1 MPMWPYGSTNPMT
14 AKFQAAKEQAAN
26 LTQSGE
32 RGAYTEEMFRED
44 FPQFTKK
51 VTPENDGD
59 PEIQDLLPKGILQMF
74 LEQVNDSVLPS
85 RWGSMW
91 RYAAGLYLAHFAAMY
106 LKTYAPESSGAA
118 QAAAKAQP
126 AGVIKSATMG
136 DTSVSYDNSAVTIGT
151 EKWGSWNATQYGQ
164 QLATLARL
172 VGMGGMWIG

>member
-1 MPMWPYGSTNPMT
+1 MWPYGSMNPMT
-14 AKFQAAKEQAAN
+14 AKFQAAN
-26 LTQSGE
+26 LTQQVE
-32 RGAYTEEMFRED
+32 RGAYTGEMFRED

-51 VTPENDGD
+51 ISPEKGGD
-59 PEIQDLLPKGILQMF
+59 SEIHDLLPKGILQMF

-106 LKTYAPESSGAA
+106 LKTYAPESSGVA

-172 VGMGGMWIG
+172 VGMGGMYVI

>member
-1 MPMWPYGSTNPMT
+1 MT

-26 LTQSGE
+26 LTQQGE
-32 RGAYTEEMFRED
+32 RGAYTGEMFRED

-51 VTPENDGD
+51 ISPEKGGD
-59 PEIQDLLPKGILQMF
+59 SEIHDLLPKGILQMF

-106 LKTYAPESSGAA
+106 LKTYASESSGAA

-172 VGMGGMWIG
+172 VGMGGMYVI

>member
-1 MPMWPYGSTNPMT
+1 
-14 AKFQAAKEQAAN
+14 
-26 LTQSGE
+26 
-32 RGAYTEEMFRED
+32 
-44 FPQFTKK
+44 
-51 VTPENDGD
+51 
-59 PEIQDLLPKGILQMF
+59 
-74 LEQVNDSVLPS
+74 
-85 RWGSMW
+85 MW

-106 LKTYAPESSGAA
+106 LKTYAPASSGAA

>member
-1 MPMWPYGSTNPMT
+1 MTMWLYGSTNPM
-14 AKFQAAKEQAAN
+14 APKFEAAKKQAAN
-26 LTQSGE
+26 LTQPGE
-32 RGAYTEEMFRED
+32 QGTYSKEMFLED
-44 FPQFTKK
+44 FPQFT
-51 VTPENDGD
+51 
-59 PEIQDLLPKGILQMF
+59 DLLPEGILTTF
-74 LEQVNDSVLPS
+74 LTQVNDSVLPS

-91 RYAAGLYLAHFAAMY
+91 RYAAGLYLAHFAAVY

-136 DTSVSYDNSAVTIGT
+136 DTQISYDNSAVTIGT

>member
-1 MPMWPYGSTNPMT
+1 MLMWPYGSTNPMT
-14 AKFQAAKEQAAN
+14 PKFQAAKEQAAN

-32 RGAYTEEMFRED
+32 QGTYTKEMFRED

-51 VTPENDGD
+51 AILEEGED
-59 PEIQDLLPKGILQMF
+59 PEIQDLLPEKILRMF

-91 RYAAGLYLAHFAAMY
+91 RYAAGLYLAHFTAMY
-106 LKTYAPESSGAA
+106 LKSYAPESNGAA
-118 QAAAKAQP
+118 QAAARAQP

-136 DTSVSYDNSAVTIGT
+136 NTSVSYDNSAVTIGT

-172 VGMGGMWIG
+172 VGMGGMYVI

>member
-1 MPMWPYGSTNPMT
+1 MNHPKT
-14 AKFQAAKEQAAN
+14 
-26 LTQSGE
+26 
-32 RGAYTEEMFRED
+32 
-44 FPQFTKK
+44 
-51 VTPENDGD
+51 
-59 PEIQDLLPKGILQMF
+59 KGIVTFYSQD
-74 LEQVNDSVLPS
+74 NI
-85 RWGSMW
+85 
-91 RYAAGLYLAHFAAMY
+91 YLAHFAAMY

-126 AGVIKSATMG
+126 AGVIKNATMG